1 MRCFG
6 CTEFFWRLVGSS
18 VVMVSNFDELYIS
31 SYTEQQIRDCT
42 THTLCLTDSPIIIQ
56 QYSKDTWWMC
66 PKMGYTLLVHHVLLR
81 RWSQRLKQNHA
92 TSSFLDRPHCHM
104 IDCWWHFRSNAI
116 KFLLD
121 IRKITMKNPID
132 ILFDG
137 YPIGNRWHI
146 TI

>member
-1 MRCFG
+1 MFRLYGVFLEVG
-6 CTEFFWRLVGSS
+6 GFFCSHGIQFWWTIHIFLHGATNPWLHHTHFMPHWFPNHYSTIFKRYMVDVSKDGVHPAGSS
-18 VVMVSNFDELYIS
+18 CFVAKVESKIEAKSCNFLI
-31 SYTEQQIRDCT
+31 
-42 THTLCLTDSPIIIQ
+42 
-56 QYSKDTWWMC
+56 
-66 PKMGYTLLVHHVLLR
+66 LR
-81 RWSQRLKQNHA
+81 Q
-92 TSSFLDRPHCHM
+92 THCHM

>member
-31 SYTEQQIRDCT
+31 SYNGATNPWLHHIHFYASLIPQSLFNNIQQIHGGCVQRWGTPCWFIMFCCEGGVRD
-42 THTLCLTDSPIIIQ
+42 
-56 QYSKDTWWMC
+56 W
-66 PKMGYTLLVHHVLLR
+66 R
-81 RWSQRLKQNHA
+81 QNHA

-116 KFLLD
+116 KFLLG
-121 IRKITMKNPID
+121 IHKITIKSHWHPIWW
-132 ILFDG
+132 IS
-137 YPIGNRWHI
+137 NRKSMAYHH
-146 TI
+146 